1 MAHMLGKRC
10 TIHARS
16 GRVAANA
23 ARAGFDWVIHASI
36 MTEEE
41 LGVLVECGTPI
52 NTTLS
57 LLANMI
63 EWGPEFGASEA
74 VINGFSRKL
83 AYASEILS
91 KPTRRGVMMMDGTD
105 EGQSSATYGEWY
117 ARRWEGMMH

>member
-1 MAHMLGKRC
+1 MLGKRC

-52 NTTLS
+52 NPTLS
-57 LLANMI
+57 LLVNMI

-74 VINGFSRKL
+74 VINGFSREL
-83 AYASEILS
+83 ASARSEEHTSEL
-91 KPTRRGVMMMDGTD
+91 
-105 EGQSSATYGEWY
+105 QSLMRISYDVFCLKKQSTPNVHQHA
-117 ARRWEGMMH
+117 